1 MGSILQPAP
10 ALEGS
15 AASPAEAAAQ
25 PAPVR
30 AVLHYAGAV
39 AVVAFY
45 GVHVCPFIDSL
56 TLWQLLPALGA
67 IVALQYLLR
76 RPLRTRYLD
85 PAPLVRQA
93 VRLFWLEL
101 ALFLWS
107 AVLLG
112 VFDALVYGFP
122 AGSGLKMLVGF
133 AALGFFIA
141 IDLSLERERGV
152 VSQLQHGGRQAAP
165 EGPYFPLA
173 KRVSLA
179 AFACAIFITGVV
191 FLVINKDLAWLISAG
206 RTEPLAQ
213 ARRAILTEVGFVVV
227 VFLAYSLNVI
237 QSFSRNLHCFF
248 SNENR
253 VLEQATRGNFDARVP
268 VGTADEF
275 GVMAAHT
282 NVMIDGLRQMTG
294 ELQRTR
300 DVAIMSLA
308 TLAETRDNETGA
320 HILRTQ
326 RYVRALA
333 ERLRSHPRFSDH
345 LDAATIELLFKSAP
359 LHDIG
364 KVGIPDRVLL
374 KPGSLT
380 PDEWRVM
387 QTHTTLGGEALR
399 KAEAQ
404 LGSNSFLRI
413 AREIATSHHEKWDG
427 SGYPLGLQGERI
439 PVSGRL
445 MALADVYD
453 ALISKRVYKPAFSHD
468 KARGILLEGRG
479 SHFDPAVVDA
489 FLDAEDEFIAI
500 AAAYRDADA
509 DQSRPPVQRPH
520 DTQAL

>member
-1 MGSILQPAP
+1 MGSIRQQASTLDGPAT
-10 ALEGS
+10 
-15 AASPAEAAAQ
+15 SPTDAAAQ
-25 PAPVR
+25 PASLR
-30 AVLHYAGAV
+30 AVLHYMAAV

-67 IVALQYLLR
+67 IVTLQYLLR
-76 RPLRTRYLD
+76 RPLRARCLE
-85 PAPLVRQA
+85 PAPFVRQA

-107 AVLLG
+107 AGLLG

-141 IDLSLERERGV
+141 IDLSLEWERGV
-152 VSQLQHGGRQAAP
+152 VRQLQHGGHQAAP
-165 EGPYFPLA
+165 DGPYFPLA

-191 FLVINKDLAWLISAG
+191 FLVINKDLAWLVSVG
-206 RTEPLAQ
+206 RTEPLAH
-213 ARRAILTEVGFVVV
+213 ARQAILTEVGFVVV

-282 NVMIDGLRQMTG
+282 NVMVEGLRQMTG

-333 ERLRSHPRFSDH
+333 ERLRTHPRFEDQ
-345 LDAATIELLFKSAP
+345 LDAATVDLLFKSAP

-364 KVGIPDRVLL
+364 KVGIPDRILL
-374 KPGSLT
+374 KPGSLS

-387 QTHTTLGGEALR
+387 QTHTTLGAEALR
-399 KAEAQ
+399 KAEAE

-413 AREIATSHHEKWDG
+413 AREIASSHHEKWDG
-427 SGYPLGLQGERI
+427 SGYPLGLQGEQI

-468 KARGILLEGRG
+468 KARRILLEGRG
-479 SHFDPAVVDA
+479 RHFDPAVVDA

-509 DQSRPPVQRPH
+509 EPLEPSVGRAPC
-520 DTQAL
+520 TETL